1 MPRQAK
7 PPVQNHA
14 LAACVA
20 LCALVILGG
29 LGARNTLTTASVQT
43 SVADIGVE
51 HVGPLAL
58 TIEVGSF
65 RNAAVVEITS
75 HAEDET
81 VFVSIPD
88 TWEKRAVRN
97 ANPSTIKS
105 EDPTF
110 GFTRWHFP
118 AGASISFGAPVDPN
132 RMVVHNPTGVPLMV
146 NVVRAELE
154 TETVIR
160 DKILVHESSAEIY

>member
-1 MPRQAK
+1 MASSST
-7 PPVQNHA
+7 PPVKNHA

-20 LCALVILGG
+20 LFALVVLAGF
-29 LGARNTLTTASVQT
+29 GARNTLTTASLQQ
-43 SVADIGVE
+43 SIADIGVE
-51 HVGPLAL
+51 HVSPLAL

-97 ANPSTIKS
+97 ANPSSIKS

-118 AGASISFGAPVDPN
+118 PGAGISFGAPVDPS
-132 RMVVHNPTGVPLMV
+132 RMIVHNPTGVPLMV
-146 NVVRAELE
+146 NVIRAELE

-160 DKILVHESSAEIY
+160 DKVLIHESSAEIY